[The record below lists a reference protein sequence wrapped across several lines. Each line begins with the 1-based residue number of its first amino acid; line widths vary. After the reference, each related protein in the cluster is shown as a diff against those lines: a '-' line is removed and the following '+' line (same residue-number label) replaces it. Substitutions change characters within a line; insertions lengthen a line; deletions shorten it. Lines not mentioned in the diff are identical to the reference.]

1 METKK
6 CKECGRELPITEF
19 RKTRWGHY
27 TEVCKECSR
36 AKYAETRSKIK
47 LGGG

>member
-19 RKTRWGHY
+19 RKTRWGHCS
-27 TEVCKECSR
+27 EVCNECVQ
-36 AKYAETRSKIK
+36 AYKNDKN
-47 LGGG
+47 